1 MEEIIIKIGE
11 IERLVV
17 LLLIQKEKLEERKEA
32 DPSKGSIHRTLL
44 AIKQLNKKL
53 ETILGNNKLRTPEKP
68 GIDVC
73 RNERLVS
80 DQIVKLGLSVLQTC
94 TSLET
99 RPTSFNFCRRDK
111 RRINQ

>member
-17 LLLIQKEKLEERKEA
+17 LLLIQKEKLDEREEA

-53 ETILGNNKLRTPEKP
+53 ETILGNNKLRTP
-68 GIDVC
+68 
-73 RNERLVS
+73 
-80 DQIVKLGLSVLQTC
+80 
-94 TSLET
+94 
-99 RPTSFNFCRRDK
+99 
-111 RRINQ
+111 